1 LHITVGYGIG
11 VLIVLLQV
19 KATLRNIKGVL
30 AFRQINY
37 VEARAMLEQNED
49 LRFLDDETAQID
61 VTDSQGDWALSK
73 KADASSTKPEASTPA

>member
-1 LHITVGYGIG
+1 

-19 KATLRNIKGVL
+19 KTTLKNIKGVL

-49 LRFLDDETAQID
+49 LRFLDDETAQTD
-61 VTDSQGDWALSK
+61 VTDSQGDWALSN
-73 KADASSTKPEASTPA
+73 ADASSTKPDVSPPA